1 MQLHYGAKR
10 ENNELVFK
18 SAGANAGI
26 DCINP
31 KGFVAEVADFMNAL
45 NREGNLP
52 KTIIYSLNPTDN
64 ALIGTMDV
72 SREMACAAKSSRVLP
87 GGSMTTNT
95 VWKSI

>member
-31 KGFVAEVADFMNAL
+31 KDL
-45 NREGNLP
+45 LQ
-52 KTIIYSLNPTDN
+52 
-64 ALIGTMDV
+64 
-72 SREMACAAKSSRVLP
+72 KSQTL
-87 GGSMTTNT
+87 
-95 VWKSI
+95 